1 LLRLL
6 INILKRRS
14 GTFPE
19 RFNYAYLLK
28 WLVNFISFFE
38 KYFSLLKLG
47 KCTARIAFI
56 FVRSFVQIGQIHRS
70 AGQLLNDG

>member
-1 LLRLL
+1 MF
-6 INILKRRS
+6 NWRS

-28 WLVNFISFFE
+28 CGANFVPFFD
-38 KYFSLLKLG
+38 KYFSGLGLG
-47 KCTARIAFI
+47 KFNARFAFI